1 MKMTWELAEALMGD
15 LACLLISA
23 EGGAKMDE
31 NGNFDEGQIAR
42 ANEYARGKFVEL
54 AGEWVDL
61 RGEEWQIETPPDEEE
76 TEE

>member
-31 NGNFDEGQIAR
+31 NGDYDEEQIAR
-42 ANEYARGKFVEL
+42 AEEYAKSKFVEL
-54 AGEWVDL
+54 TEEWVTL
-61 RGEEWQIETPPDEEE
+61 KGENWEVSVPDEE
-76 TEE
+76 